1 MESFYSKVPHLKARY
16 FLKKDSVASILL
28 EILLSFQST
37 LSFQFCRAAM
47 TGYFW
52 FVLTIQRQQN
62 GRTKVKTLAAFL
74 RYVSDHFAGISRKG
88 LKF

>member
-28 EILLSFQST
+28 EILLN
-37 LSFQFCRAAM
+37 FQFCRAAM

-52 FVLTIQRQQN
+52 FVLTIQRLQN